1 MVKKYATQMTRRGPV
16 QVAFDEQSVEAVK
29 PQKRRPPPHVPMP
42 ALLADPEDEDVL
54 HQAEEEDAES
64 EITMIDESEDESVEP
79 VVDDARL
86 RAVEAA
92 LEGGRASIGM
102 FS

>member
-1 MVKKYATQMTRRGPV
+1 M
-16 QVAFDEQSVEAVK
+16 AFDEQSVEAVK
-29 PQKRRPPPHVPMP
+29 PQKRRPPPHIPMP

-54 HQAEEEDAES
+54 QAAEEEDAES

-92 LEGGRASIGM
+92 LERLGKDMDGIPVSYTHLTLPTKA
-102 FS
+102 